1 MKKDKLRLFIMAV
14 ITIALL
20 YIIFLFFFSFPV
32 EDLNIEEILT
42 IIIPLVLIVFMSFFV
57 RRRYMD
63 IKAGM
68 PLEDERSKKIM
79 NKTAAMSFYTTFYW
93 LLLISWLKGPIAR
106 MLGLEY
112 LDAGQTTAVAILGM
126 TVVFFGFWLYY
137 NKKGKID

>member
-14 ITIALL
+14 ITITLL

-32 EDLNIEEILT
+32 EDLNIGEILT
-42 IIIPLVLIVFMSFFV
+42 IVIPLVLIVFMSFFV

-79 NKTAAMSFYTTFYW
+79 NKTAAMSFYATFYW

-126 TVVFFGFWLYY
+126 AVVFFGFWLYY
-137 NKKGKID
+137 NKKSKID